1 MQVFTATLNQMLV
14 LFIFMALGFFLNKK
28 RLLPLDDSVV
38 LSKLETYAFV
48 PCLVFSV
55 FYKYCTVENFKQ
67 KWTYMLYGAAVMAVS
82 LPIGIVLAKFF
93 AKDGYLKKIYT
104 YSFAVANFSF
114 MGNAVVLGVFGEKV
128 LFDYMIF
135 TLPLNLYVY
144 SIGTASLIPT
154 EKGGKLSVKT
164 FVNPIFIALILGA
177 VCGLLAVPLPKFITT
192 AISSAGACMSPLAML
207 LTGFVIGEYSLKTLA
222 SDKKVYLASVIRL
235 IILPSAFMA
244 VLLLLKTD
252 KDIIRVALCAT
263 AMPLGLNTVVFPA
276 AYGGDTTPGAGMALE
291 KSRRLRLPSIRSKVK
306 PVEIFSVGDINADIS
321 LCGLK
326 GSPTRVLKTF
336 ENDSG
341 RRSCTFI
348 SPEKT
353 AEKIRSGHPD
363 AVLWGSDI
371 KSKALAPQVAALL
384 NTGLC
389 ADCTSLETDGETL
402 YMYRP
407 ACSGNIIAKIK
418 CETKPPMAT
427 VRTAEEEQNKII
439 IGIGYGARER
449 IAEIKKFAEK
459 INAGIAATR
468 KIVDSDYLPY
478 ELQVG
483 LTGKTVNPDVYIAV
497 GISGA
502 VHHIAGIKRLGTVI
516 AINTDKD
523 APIFKYA
530 DFGIVSYC
538 EV

>member
-28 RLLPLDDSVV
+28 QLLPLDDSVV

-144 SIGTASLIPT
+144 SIGTASLIPA

-177 VCGLLAVPLPKFITT
+177 VCGLLSVPLPKFITT

-276 AYGGDTTPGAGMALE
+276 AYGGDTTPGAGMALV
-291 KSRRLRLPSIRSKVK
+291 SHLISIITI
-306 PVEIFSVGDINADIS
+306 PVMFSIFI
-321 LCGLK
+321 
-326 GSPTRVLKTF
+326 
-336 ENDSG
+336 
-341 RRSCTFI
+341 
-348 SPEKT
+348 
-353 AEKIRSGHPD
+353 
-363 AVLWGSDI
+363 
-371 KSKALAPQVAALL
+371 
-384 NTGLC
+384 
-389 ADCTSLETDGETL
+389 
-402 YMYRP
+402 
-407 ACSGNIIAKIK
+407 
-418 CETKPPMAT
+418 
-427 VRTAEEEQNKII
+427 
-439 IGIGYGARER
+439 
-449 IAEIKKFAEK
+449 
-459 INAGIAATR
+459 
-468 KIVDSDYLPY
+468 
-478 ELQVG
+478 
-483 LTGKTVNPDVYIAV
+483 
-497 GISGA
+497 
-502 VHHIAGIKRLGTVI
+502 
-516 AINTDKD
+516 
-523 APIFKYA
+523 
-530 DFGIVSYC
+530 
-538 EV
+538 

>member
-1 MQVFTATLNQMLV
+1 MQVFTATLNQMIV

-67 KWTYMLYGAAVMAVS
+67 KWAYMLYGAAVMAVS

-177 VCGLLAVPLPKFITT
+177 VCGLLSVPLPKFITT

-252 KDIIRVALCAT
+252 KDIIRVSLCAT

-276 AYGGDTTPGAGMALE
+276 AYGGDTTPGAGMALV
-291 KSRRLRLPSIRSKVK
+291 SHLISVITIPVMFSI
-306 PVEIFSVGDINADIS
+306 
-321 LCGLK
+321 
-326 GSPTRVLKTF
+326 
-336 ENDSG
+336 
-341 RRSCTFI
+341 FI
-348 SPEKT
+348 
-353 AEKIRSGHPD
+353 
-363 AVLWGSDI
+363 
-371 KSKALAPQVAALL
+371 
-384 NTGLC
+384 
-389 ADCTSLETDGETL
+389 
-402 YMYRP
+402 
-407 ACSGNIIAKIK
+407 
-418 CETKPPMAT
+418 
-427 VRTAEEEQNKII
+427 
-439 IGIGYGARER
+439 
-449 IAEIKKFAEK
+449 
-459 INAGIAATR
+459 
-468 KIVDSDYLPY
+468 
-478 ELQVG
+478 
-483 LTGKTVNPDVYIAV
+483 
-497 GISGA
+497 
-502 VHHIAGIKRLGTVI
+502 
-516 AINTDKD
+516 
-523 APIFKYA
+523 
-530 DFGIVSYC
+530 
-538 EV
+538 

>member
-177 VCGLLAVPLPKFITT
+177 VCGLLSVPLPKFITT

-207 LTGFVIGEYSLKTLA
+207 LTGFVIGEYNLKTLA

-276 AYGGDTTPGAGMALE
+276 AYGGDTTPGAGMALV
-291 KSRRLRLPSIRSKVK
+291 SHLISVITIPVMFSI
-306 PVEIFSVGDINADIS
+306 
-321 LCGLK
+321 
-326 GSPTRVLKTF
+326 
-336 ENDSG
+336 
-341 RRSCTFI
+341 FI
-348 SPEKT
+348 
-353 AEKIRSGHPD
+353 
-363 AVLWGSDI
+363 
-371 KSKALAPQVAALL
+371 
-384 NTGLC
+384 
-389 ADCTSLETDGETL
+389 
-402 YMYRP
+402 
-407 ACSGNIIAKIK
+407 
-418 CETKPPMAT
+418 
-427 VRTAEEEQNKII
+427 
-439 IGIGYGARER
+439 
-449 IAEIKKFAEK
+449 
-459 INAGIAATR
+459 
-468 KIVDSDYLPY
+468 
-478 ELQVG
+478 
-483 LTGKTVNPDVYIAV
+483 
-497 GISGA
+497 
-502 VHHIAGIKRLGTVI
+502 
-516 AINTDKD
+516 
-523 APIFKYA
+523 
-530 DFGIVSYC
+530 
-538 EV
+538 

>member
-55 FYKYCTVENFKQ
+55 FCKYCTVENFKQ

-177 VCGLLAVPLPKFITT
+177 VCGLLSVPLPKFITT

-235 IILPSAFMA
+235 IILPSTFMA

-276 AYGGDTTPGAGMALE
+276 AYGGNTTPGAGMALV
-291 KSRRLRLPSIRSKVK
+291 SHLISVITIPVMFSI
-306 PVEIFSVGDINADIS
+306 
-321 LCGLK
+321 
-326 GSPTRVLKTF
+326 
-336 ENDSG
+336 
-341 RRSCTFI
+341 FI
-348 SPEKT
+348 
-353 AEKIRSGHPD
+353 
-363 AVLWGSDI
+363 
-371 KSKALAPQVAALL
+371 
-384 NTGLC
+384 
-389 ADCTSLETDGETL
+389 
-402 YMYRP
+402 
-407 ACSGNIIAKIK
+407 
-418 CETKPPMAT
+418 
-427 VRTAEEEQNKII
+427 
-439 IGIGYGARER
+439 
-449 IAEIKKFAEK
+449 
-459 INAGIAATR
+459 
-468 KIVDSDYLPY
+468 
-478 ELQVG
+478 
-483 LTGKTVNPDVYIAV
+483 
-497 GISGA
+497 
-502 VHHIAGIKRLGTVI
+502 
-516 AINTDKD
+516 
-523 APIFKYA
+523 
-530 DFGIVSYC
+530 
-538 EV
+538 

>member
-1 MQVFTATLNQMLV
+1 M
-14 LFIFMALGFFLNKK
+14 
-28 RLLPLDDSVV
+28 

-177 VCGLLAVPLPKFITT
+177 VCGLLSVPLPKFITT

-252 KDIIRVALCAT
+252 KDIIRVSLCAT

-276 AYGGDTTPGAGMALE
+276 AYGGDTTPGAGMALV
-291 KSRRLRLPSIRSKVK
+291 SHLISVITIPVMFSI
-306 PVEIFSVGDINADIS
+306 
-321 LCGLK
+321 
-326 GSPTRVLKTF
+326 
-336 ENDSG
+336 
-341 RRSCTFI
+341 FI
-348 SPEKT
+348 
-353 AEKIRSGHPD
+353 
-363 AVLWGSDI
+363 
-371 KSKALAPQVAALL
+371 
-384 NTGLC
+384 
-389 ADCTSLETDGETL
+389 
-402 YMYRP
+402 
-407 ACSGNIIAKIK
+407 
-418 CETKPPMAT
+418 
-427 VRTAEEEQNKII
+427 
-439 IGIGYGARER
+439 
-449 IAEIKKFAEK
+449 
-459 INAGIAATR
+459 
-468 KIVDSDYLPY
+468 
-478 ELQVG
+478 
-483 LTGKTVNPDVYIAV
+483 
-497 GISGA
+497 
-502 VHHIAGIKRLGTVI
+502 
-516 AINTDKD
+516 
-523 APIFKYA
+523 
-530 DFGIVSYC
+530 
-538 EV
+538 

>member
-38 LSKLETYAFV
+38 LSKFETYAFV

-177 VCGLLAVPLPKFITT
+177 VCGLLSVPLPKFITT

-244 VLLLLKTD
+244 VLLLPKTD
-252 KDIIRVALCAT
+252 KDIIRVSLCAT

-276 AYGGDTTPGAGMALE
+276 AYGGDTTPGAGMALV
-291 KSRRLRLPSIRSKVK
+291 SHLISVITIPVMFSI
-306 PVEIFSVGDINADIS
+306 
-321 LCGLK
+321 
-326 GSPTRVLKTF
+326 
-336 ENDSG
+336 
-341 RRSCTFI
+341 FI
-348 SPEKT
+348 
-353 AEKIRSGHPD
+353 
-363 AVLWGSDI
+363 
-371 KSKALAPQVAALL
+371 
-384 NTGLC
+384 
-389 ADCTSLETDGETL
+389 
-402 YMYRP
+402 
-407 ACSGNIIAKIK
+407 
-418 CETKPPMAT
+418 
-427 VRTAEEEQNKII
+427 
-439 IGIGYGARER
+439 
-449 IAEIKKFAEK
+449 
-459 INAGIAATR
+459 
-468 KIVDSDYLPY
+468 
-478 ELQVG
+478 
-483 LTGKTVNPDVYIAV
+483 
-497 GISGA
+497 
-502 VHHIAGIKRLGTVI
+502 
-516 AINTDKD
+516 
-523 APIFKYA
+523 
-530 DFGIVSYC
+530 
-538 EV
+538 

>member
-1 MQVFTATLNQMLV
+1 MQVFTATLNQMLA

-55 FYKYCTVENFKQ
+55 FYKYCTVGNFKQ

-177 VCGLLAVPLPKFITT
+177 VCGLLSVPLPKFITT

-207 LTGFVIGEYSLKTLA
+207 LTGFVIGGYSLKTLA

-235 IILPSAFMA
+235 IILPSVFMA

-276 AYGGDTTPGAGMALE
+276 AYGGDTTPGAGMALV
-291 KSRRLRLPSIRSKVK
+291 SHLISVITIPVMFSI
-306 PVEIFSVGDINADIS
+306 
-321 LCGLK
+321 
-326 GSPTRVLKTF
+326 
-336 ENDSG
+336 
-341 RRSCTFI
+341 FI
-348 SPEKT
+348 
-353 AEKIRSGHPD
+353 
-363 AVLWGSDI
+363 
-371 KSKALAPQVAALL
+371 
-384 NTGLC
+384 
-389 ADCTSLETDGETL
+389 
-402 YMYRP
+402 
-407 ACSGNIIAKIK
+407 
-418 CETKPPMAT
+418 
-427 VRTAEEEQNKII
+427 
-439 IGIGYGARER
+439 
-449 IAEIKKFAEK
+449 
-459 INAGIAATR
+459 
-468 KIVDSDYLPY
+468 
-478 ELQVG
+478 
-483 LTGKTVNPDVYIAV
+483 
-497 GISGA
+497 
-502 VHHIAGIKRLGTVI
+502 
-516 AINTDKD
+516 
-523 APIFKYA
+523 
-530 DFGIVSYC
+530 
-538 EV
+538 

>member
-154 EKGGKLSVKT
+154 EKGSKLSVKT

-177 VCGLLAVPLPKFITT
+177 VCGLLSVPLPKFITT

-235 IILPSAFMA
+235 IILPSVFMA

-276 AYGGDTTPGAGMALE
+276 AYGGDTTPGAGMALV
-291 KSRRLRLPSIRSKVK
+291 SHLISIITI
-306 PVEIFSVGDINADIS
+306 PVMFSIFI
-321 LCGLK
+321 
-326 GSPTRVLKTF
+326 
-336 ENDSG
+336 
-341 RRSCTFI
+341 
-348 SPEKT
+348 
-353 AEKIRSGHPD
+353 
-363 AVLWGSDI
+363 
-371 KSKALAPQVAALL
+371 
-384 NTGLC
+384 
-389 ADCTSLETDGETL
+389 
-402 YMYRP
+402 
-407 ACSGNIIAKIK
+407 
-418 CETKPPMAT
+418 
-427 VRTAEEEQNKII
+427 
-439 IGIGYGARER
+439 
-449 IAEIKKFAEK
+449 
-459 INAGIAATR
+459 
-468 KIVDSDYLPY
+468 
-478 ELQVG
+478 
-483 LTGKTVNPDVYIAV
+483 
-497 GISGA
+497 
-502 VHHIAGIKRLGTVI
+502 
-516 AINTDKD
+516 
-523 APIFKYA
+523 
-530 DFGIVSYC
+530 
-538 EV
+538 

>member
-28 RLLPLDDSVV
+28 RLLQLDDSVV

-154 EKGGKLSVKT
+154 EKGGKFSVKT

-177 VCGLLAVPLPKFITT
+177 VCGLLSVPLPKFITT

-207 LTGFVIGEYSLKTLA
+207 LTGFVIGGYSLKTLA

-276 AYGGDTTPGAGMALE
+276 AYGGDTTPGAGMALV
-291 KSRRLRLPSIRSKVK
+291 SHLISVITIPVMFSI
-306 PVEIFSVGDINADIS
+306 
-321 LCGLK
+321 
-326 GSPTRVLKTF
+326 
-336 ENDSG
+336 
-341 RRSCTFI
+341 FI
-348 SPEKT
+348 
-353 AEKIRSGHPD
+353 
-363 AVLWGSDI
+363 
-371 KSKALAPQVAALL
+371 
-384 NTGLC
+384 
-389 ADCTSLETDGETL
+389 
-402 YMYRP
+402 
-407 ACSGNIIAKIK
+407 
-418 CETKPPMAT
+418 
-427 VRTAEEEQNKII
+427 
-439 IGIGYGARER
+439 
-449 IAEIKKFAEK
+449 
-459 INAGIAATR
+459 
-468 KIVDSDYLPY
+468 
-478 ELQVG
+478 
-483 LTGKTVNPDVYIAV
+483 
-497 GISGA
+497 
-502 VHHIAGIKRLGTVI
+502 
-516 AINTDKD
+516 
-523 APIFKYA
+523 
-530 DFGIVSYC
+530 
-538 EV
+538 